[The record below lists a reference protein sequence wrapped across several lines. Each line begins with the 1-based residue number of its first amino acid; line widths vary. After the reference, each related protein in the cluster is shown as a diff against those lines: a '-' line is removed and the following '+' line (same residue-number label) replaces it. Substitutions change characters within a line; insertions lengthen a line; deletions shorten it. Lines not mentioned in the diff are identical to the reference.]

1 MKPAA
6 YPFSAIVEQS
16 EMKLALLLAAVDWRL
31 GVLLRGDRGS
41 GKTTT
46 ARGLAALLPT
56 PARFIN
62 LPLGATEDR
71 LLGGLHLERT
81 LKGDP
86 VLKPGLLSE
95 AHGGVLYVDEV
106 NLLPAHLGDALL
118 DAASSGVHVVEREGL
133 SATYPAEF
141 VLLGSMNPEEGS
153 LRPQLLDRFA
163 LSVTVFAPLNP
174 AERQIVIERRI
185 AFERDPVRFAK
196 EWAEAQQALQS
207 QIASARASLGD
218 VTCSSE
224 MMGQISSTICEHGV
238 QSLRAD
244 LAVLRAAIAYAALT
258 GDACVETQ
266 HVDAVL
272 PLVLAH
278 RTRES
283 RRSSPPPAPPP
294 MPPQQTKPESQA
306 EADGQQSPARDHER
320 IFTPSESKAPA
331 LDVRFDTAVTRGDS
345 AFANSCDRG
354 PITGA
359 RRTESPGELD
369 LRATLSHTLRE
380 TGGLQPRVEDL
391 HERVRR
397 PRGGTRYLVVID
409 SSGSHAVQQKMRL
422 VKGVLSSLLTR
433 SFKREDEV
441 ALIVFRG
448 TSAQV
453 ILEPTQ
459 VLPDALA
466 ALEYLPTGGRT
477 PLASALDQA
486 RNYLAPA
493 TLLIL
498 LTDGRANIPLHG
510 GDPWQEALDAARLMS
525 CNAIVVDT
533 ETAAQRLG
541 QCEELAS
548 VLGARYLS
556 LEDLAQ
562 SESSAIMLESLKPQK
577 QAV

>member
-1 MKPAA
+1 MRPTT
-6 YPFSAIVEQS
+6 YPFSAIVGQS

-31 GVLLRGDRGS
+31 GVLLRGDKGS

-56 PARFIN
+56 PAPFIN
-62 LPLGATEDR
+62 LPIGTTEDR

-86 VLKPGLLSE
+86 VLKPGLLTE

-118 DAASSGVHVVEREGL
+118 DTAASGVQVVEREGF
-133 SATYPAEF
+133 SARHPAEF

-163 LSVTVFAPLNP
+163 LSVEVRAPRDP
-174 AERQIVIERRI
+174 SERQLVMERRI
-185 AFERDPVRFAK
+185 AFDRNPDQFAS
-196 EWAEAQQALQS
+196 EWSQAQQALQS
-207 QIASARASLGD
+207 QIASARSSLGYI
-218 VTCSSE
+218 TCSSE
-224 MMGQISSTICEHGV
+224 MMGHISYSICEHSV

-244 LAVLRAAIAYAALT
+244 LAVVRAAIAYAALA
-258 GDACVETQ
+258 GDPCVEVH

-278 RTRES
+278 RTRAS
-283 RRSSPPPAPPP
+283 GRSSFTPPSPPTQP
-294 MPPQQTKPESQA
+294 RPSKPESQSEAGEKNATEHVFAPA
-306 EADGQQSPARDHER
+306 EV
-320 IFTPSESKAPA
+320 KAAA
-331 LDVRFDTAVTRGDS
+331 LDVRFSAGATRGGS
-345 AFANSCDRG
+345 ASTDGSDCG
-354 PITGA
+354 PIIGN
-359 RRTESPGELD
+359 RQSDFPIEVD

-391 HERVRR
+391 HERVRK
-397 PRGGTRYLVVID
+397 PRAGTRYLFVID
-409 SSGSHAVQQKMRL
+409 SSGSHAVQQKMRV
-422 VKGVLSSLLTR
+422 VKGAIASLLPR

-441 ALIVFRG
+441 AMIVFRG
-448 TSAQV
+448 TSAQLV
-453 ILEPTQ
+453 LEPTQ
-459 VLPDALA
+459 VLSDALA

-477 PLASALDQA
+477 PLAAALDRA
-486 RNYLAPA
+486 RSYVTPE

-510 GDPWQEALDAARLMS
+510 GDPWQEALDAARELG

-533 ETAAQRLG
+533 ETTTQRLG
-541 QCEELAS
+541 QCMELAK

-556 LEDLAQ
+556 LDELVQ
-562 SESSAIMLESLKPQK
+562 TENFSI
-577 QAV
+577 AVEPLTTQRQGA